1 MEEIKQRQRQK
12 KTKAK
17 GGIKIVYEDLY
28 LLIFNSIERSCL
40 HLQLQVLK
48 IFPEKNPTKTNK
60 KSLIPQV

>member
-12 KTKAK
+12 KTK

-48 IFPEKNPTKTNK
+48 IFPEKK
-60 KSLIPQV
+60 KQQKQTRNL

>member
-12 KTKAK
+12 KTK

-48 IFPEKNPTKTNK
+48 IFPEKKNQQKQTRN
-60 KSLIPQV
+60 L